1 MVLCNLKHENVISE
15 RVETQIP
22 CVGVVGIFYL
32 QFVAG
37 IIEVV
42 KKKQRDSKILA
53 CNLGTCKSSHYK
65 KNR

>member
-42 KKKQRDSKILA
+42 KKKA
-53 CNLGTCKSSHYK
+53 A
-65 KNR
+65 